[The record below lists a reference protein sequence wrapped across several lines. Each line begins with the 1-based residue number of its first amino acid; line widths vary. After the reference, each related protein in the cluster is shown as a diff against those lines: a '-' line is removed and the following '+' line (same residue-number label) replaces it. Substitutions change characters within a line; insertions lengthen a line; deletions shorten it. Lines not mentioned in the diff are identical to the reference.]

1 MPVWVFVLDALG
13 VLLALL
19 LIGVLALILR
29 RRWLSRSGGTFEAS
43 VRVRSSKIGRGWVL
57 GIGRY
62 TGEHLEWF
70 RVFSWSPRPKQVF
83 ARWGFE
89 VMSRRMPSG
98 PEAFALY
105 AGHVILDC
113 QTQAGRIEL
122 AMSEDSLTGF
132 LAWLEAA
139 PPGRTRIVS

>member
-1 MPVWVFVLDALG
+1 MPVWEFVLDALG

-43 VRVRSSKIGRGWVL
+43 VRVRSRKIGRGWVL

-113 QTQAGRIEL
+113 QTQSGRIEL